1 MSEQNNDGAGIE
13 AATNAGSFEGSV
25 SAEAPGNIGS
35 DLSGIEANMSVNN
48 GGGVSDPS
56 AGPQMGTLD
65 LDPNVIGAPVAV
77 MDSRVDDPA
86 PTFIASVTGADAK
99 ALASAVILGGAAVAA
114 VLSGGATAGPL
125 LGMAILNAG
134 TNLEAIAHATMDAQQ
149 SLGMPGAFASWEMS
163 VEDFTA
169 PTETAIV
176 PLYDGWGGFIGM
188 GPPPVQDYWSYMG
201 IG

>member
-1 MSEQNNDGAGIE
+1 MSEQDNGNGIE
-13 AATNAGSFEGSV
+13 SAANAGNFEGSV
-25 SAEAPGNIGS
+25 SAEAPGSIGA

-56 AGPQMGTLD
+56 AGPQMGSLD
-65 LDPNVIGAPVAV
+65 LDPNVIGAPIAV

-86 PTFIASVTGADAK
+86 PTFIANVTGADAK

-125 LGMAILNAG
+125 LGIAILNAG

-149 SLGMPGAFASWEMS
+149 FMGMPGASSSESQSAVTDGASGWTVDQS
-163 VEDFTA
+163 VEWYAQWTPD
-169 PTETAIV
+169 
-176 PLYDGWGGFIGM
+176 
-188 GPPPVQDYWSYMG
+188 SG
-201 IG
+201 IGGNG